1 MMNKTEALQ
10 YTPTISILTPV
21 YNQERFIAE
30 TIESVISQE
39 YPNLE
44 YMVIDDGSTD
54 NTLDIIK
61 TYDNKLKWQ
70 TQTNM
75 GETATVNKG
84 VSLLTGEIVG
94 IINGD
99 DPLLPGAVAAMA
111 QCFSARPELVAV
123 YPDWKMIDAN
133 GQLLSE
139 MKTQDYDYTKMI
151 RGHDCLPGP
160 GCFFKRDIFLKLNG
174 RDPSFRYTADFEFWL
189 RAGLEGP
196 FARIP
201 QTLASFRWYNE
212 GTSLSARGV
221 NMAAEHIRL
230 VDKTF
235 ALPNF
240 PDYINKYKHEAYS
253 SAYFYAGASCGDNIP
268 LKKEYFSKA
277 VKTAPGTYLW
287 KYRSHTLEMIRIAA
301 PAIYKILK
309 KILKILR
316 PK

>member
-1 MMNKTEALQ
+1 MTKYEDL
-10 YTPTISILTPV
+10 PEVPSISILTPV

-30 TIESVISQE
+30 TIESVLSQK
-39 YPNLE
+39 YANLE
-44 YMVIDDGSTD
+44 YLVIDDGSTD
-54 NTLDIIK
+54 NTLETIK
-61 TYDNKLKWQ
+61 GFDNKLKWQ

-99 DPLLPGAVAAMA
+99 DPLLPGAVEAVA
-111 QCFSARPELVAV
+111 QCFLDRPELVAV
-123 YPDWKMIDAN
+123 YPDWTMIDAN

-139 MKTQDYDYTKMI
+139 MKTKDYDYAKMV

-174 RDPSFRYTADFEFWL
+174 RDPSFRYTADYEFWL

-212 GTSLSARGV
+212 GTSLSARGEC
-221 NMAAEHIRL
+221 MAAEHIRL

-240 PDYINKYKHEAYS
+240 PVRLNKYKNEAYS
-253 SAYFYAGASCGDNIP
+253 SAYFYAGACCGENSK
-268 LKKEYFSKA
+268 LKKDYFTKA
-277 VKTAPGTYLW
+277 LKKSPGIYLW
-287 KYRSHTLEMIRIAA
+287 KYRSHTLEMIRFFS
-301 PAIYKILK
+301 PVIYRILK
-309 KILKILR
+309 QVLKKLR
-316 PK
+316 SIK